1 VKFGAQKMANR
12 LTAPTSGETQIR
24 ADRIFRL
31 INREIAAVEEEFER
45 HARSNIQIISH
56 IGRYLHHSGGKRV
69 RPALLILSAKVF
81 GEEVDQSIIRM
92 ATVMEFLH
100 TATLVHD
107 DIIDGAE
114 IRRGRQTVSSQWGN
128 DMAVLMGDWLYM
140 SAFEAALQER
150 DLDILDTL
158 TEATRKMTEGELMQL
173 TLIGNMRI
181 TEEQH
186 LEIISRKTG
195 YLFSASCRVGAI
207 LREATIS
214 QRAALAEYGLNLGIA
229 FQLVDD
235 LLDFTSDMNKLGK
248 PVLSDLREGKV
259 TLPLIRFLR
268 KHPQGISIVDAA
280 MEENSNVTKRAEEVL
295 ALLTEYGELERARH
309 EAYLYAERA
318 QKALEIFPDG
328 KYRRALIDI
337 AQYIVERDR

>member
-207 LREATIS
+207 LREATIP
-214 QRAALAEYGLNLGIA
+214 QRDALADYGLNLGIA

-235 LLDFTSDMNKLGK
+235 LLDFTSDINKLGK